1 MVHIIFPVTWAALLH
16 YYLPVLPA
24 AEWDYFTDPPT
35 PTRSQ
40 RSATNQAAGAATPQS
55 AH

>member
-1 MVHIIFPVTWAALLH
+1 MVHIIFPVTWAPLLH

-24 AEWDYFTDPPT
+24 VEWDDFTPP
-35 PTRSQ
+35 RSQ
-40 RSATNQAAGAATPQS
+40 RSATNQAAGTATSQS